1 MRKELKNLWD
11 EIMNPN
17 NKDRMFDLV
26 SLMLLLFN
34 GDISTNEYLELKN
47 YANADRKAVL

>member
-11 EIMNPN
+11 EINNPL
-17 NKDRMFDLV
+17 NKDRMFDLM

-34 GDISTNEYLELKN
+34 GDVSTDEYLELKE
-47 YANADRKAVL
+47 YAKVGA